1 MNEILEEVY
10 PYEGGWARK
19 LKLDLKRDPTIQ
31 RKIKDLGGVFNNK
44 AFKNLIGLGS

>member
-1 MNEILEEVY
+1 MNEILEEIY

-31 RKIKDLGGVFNNK
+31 RKIKDLGVFSTTK
-44 AFKNLIGLGS
+44 RSRIS